1 MTSLYILQYNNY
13 YNRILK
19 VAQSLEEYLQYEVH
33 TLVNTN
39 FNPNDG
45 VNTSHV
51 FGSNVNSYNGVGD
64 YVVVVN
70 EFEDIVSRWFI
81 IDATRTRGGQYNLT
95 LRRDLFADFYDNIVN
110 ADMFIEKATL
120 TYSDPLIFNSEN
132 MTFNQIK
139 SRINPNEDDILLK
152 DGTGCPWLVG
162 YYSKGQQALTGEVEV
177 NTAEGY
183 VNIGTPIEEWEYYNY
198 TNLGNNEVYNGT
210 ISNANYE
217 IKALRQ
223 VIGIPRFKLMV
234 TTLGNN
240 PSFELD
246 NQSTEQETAVRFSPE
261 PGVMAQNFANARRAW
276 ESDNGVNLN
285 SYLPAYLGNRTTSEV
300 NDLLYYN
307 GKTIIADGEVYT
319 VKIRSNS
326 RFKRVYVSLGNLFE
340 AFRNIADRAGF
351 EWYTAS
357 PTGAFYVN
365 ADITEYSIE
374 LTREQSLEVSYSVG
388 GTGKLITTDAPWN
401 MFAIPYG
408 EVSVSLVDNS
418 VVNMSA
424 DLAIQTVMS
433 IQHQHPGVVYDI
445 QLLPYCPVPNLVTV
459 NEGQM
464 RCESEAQYNT
474 ITQDTNAVGV
484 VFNVPKSNFSV
495 DIPLEI
501 LPAQT
506 SIMRKVNN
514 ECDKWRVTS
523 PNYSNYFD
531 FSVEKNGGVSYFNVD
546 CNYKPY
552 TPYIH
557 VNPNFAGL
565 YGYDDNSPRGL
576 VLGGDFSLSQI
587 IDQWEQYQIQNKN
600 YQLTFDRQIQNMEV
614 KNNVARSQEVF
625 GAVAGTMQGAV
636 QGAMAGSMGGVG
648 GAIAGAVVGAGASAA
663 GGVLDYQ
670 MNELLRNEA
679 MDYTKDLFGYTLGN
693 IQALPNTISKISAFN
708 ANNKVFPVLEYYT
721 ATDREKEALINKVA
735 YNGMTTMVIGKIV
748 DYITN
753 WTIEFNGK
761 TFNSKGYIKG
771 QLIRM
776 EGIEDDYHIINSIA
790 GELNK
795 GVFI

>member
-19 VAQSLEEYLQYEVH
+19 IEQSLKDYLQYAVY
-33 TLVNTN
+33 TLTNAN
-39 FNPNDG
+39 FNPNDNA
-45 VNTSHV
+45 NTTHV
-51 FGSNVNSYNGVGD
+51 FGSNANSYNGTGD

-95 LRRDLFADFYDNIVN
+95 LRRDLFADFYDNIIN

-139 SRINPNEDDILLK
+139 TSETLLK

-162 YYSKGQQALTGEVEV
+162 YYSKGQQALTGDVEV

-183 VNIGTPIEEWEYYNY
+183 INIGKPIEEWDYYKY

-217 IKALRQ
+217 IRAYERYNTNPLT
-223 VIGIPRFKLMV
+223 FKFNI

-240 PSFELD
+240 PSYEPDNDSLITSVWFEGAKEARGD
-246 NQSTEQETAVRFSPE
+246 V
-261 PGVMAQNFANARRAW
+261 AQNFANARRAW
-276 ESDNGVNLN
+276 ETDNGVNLN

-307 GKTIIADGEVYT
+307 GKTIIAEGEVYT

-340 AFRNIADRAGF
+340 ALRNIADRAGF
-351 EWYTAS
+351 GWNTAS

-374 LTREQSLEVSYSVG
+374 LTRQQSLEVKYSVG

-401 MFAIPYG
+401 IFAIPYG
-408 EVSVSLVDNS
+408 EVSVSLVDSS
-418 VVNMSA
+418 VINTSA
-424 DLAIQTVMS
+424 DIAIQTVMS

-464 RCESEAQYNT
+464 RCESEAQYST
-474 ITQDTNAVGV
+474 IMQGTNVVGV
-484 VFNVPKSNFSV
+484 VFNVSKSNFSV
-495 DIPLEI
+495 DIPIEI

-557 VNPNFAGL
+557 INPNFAGL

-587 IDQWEQYQIQNKN
+587 IDQWNQYQIQNKN

-614 KNNVARSQEVF
+614 KNNVARFQEVF
-625 GAVAGTMQGAV
+625 GAVAGTVQGAV
-636 QGAMAGSMGGVG
+636 QGAMGGSIGGAG

-663 GGVLDYQ
+663 GGILDYQ

-753 WTIEFNGK
+753 WTIDFNGK
-761 TFNSKGYIKG
+761 TYSSKGYIKC

-795 GVFI
+795 GVYI

>member
-19 VAQSLEEYLQYEVH
+19 VEQSLEDYLQYEVY
-33 TLVNTN
+33 TLANANFSPNDNVNT
-39 FNPNDG
+39 
-45 VNTSHV
+45 THV
-51 FGSNVNSYNGVGD
+51 FGSNANSYNGTGD

-70 EFEDIVSRWFI
+70 ELGDIVSRWFI

-139 SRINPNEDDILLK
+139 TSETLLK

-162 YYSKGQQALTGEVEV
+162 YYSKGQQALTGNVDV

-183 VNIGTPIEEWEYYNY
+183 INIGTPIGEWEYYKY
-198 TNLGNNEVYNGT
+198 TNIGNNEVYNGT
-210 ISNANYE
+210 ISNASYE

-223 VIGIPRFKLMV
+223 VIGIPRYKLTV
-234 TTLGNN
+234 TTIGNN

-246 NQSTEQETAVRFSPE
+246 NQSTEQETAVQFSPE
-261 PGVMAQNFANARRAW
+261 PGAMAQNFANARRAW

-307 GKTIIADGEVYT
+307 GKTIVANGEVYT

-351 EWYTAS
+351 VWNTAS

-374 LTREQSLEVSYSVG
+374 LTRQQSLEVTYSVG
-388 GTGKLITTDAPWN
+388 GTDKLITTDAPWN
-401 MFAIPYG
+401 IFAIPYG
-408 EVSVSLVDNS
+408 GVSVSIVNNS
-418 VVNMSA
+418 VVNTSA
-424 DLAIQTVMS
+424 DIAIQTVMS

-474 ITQDTNAVGV
+474 ITQDTNVVGV

-587 IDQWEQYQIQNKN
+587 IDQWAQYQIQNKN

-614 KNNVARSQEVF
+614 KNNVARFQEVF
-625 GAVAGTMQGAV
+625 GAVAGTVQGAV
-636 QGAMAGSMGGVG
+636 QGAMGGSLGGPG
-648 GAIAGAVVGAGASAA
+648 GAIAGAAVGAGASAA
-663 GGVLDYQ
+663 GGILDYQ

-753 WTIEFNGK
+753 WTIDFNGK
-761 TFNSKGYIKG
+761 TYSSKGYIKG

-776 EGIEDDYHIINSIA
+776 EGIEDDYHMVNSIA
-790 GELNK
+790 GELKK
-795 GVFI
+795 GVYI